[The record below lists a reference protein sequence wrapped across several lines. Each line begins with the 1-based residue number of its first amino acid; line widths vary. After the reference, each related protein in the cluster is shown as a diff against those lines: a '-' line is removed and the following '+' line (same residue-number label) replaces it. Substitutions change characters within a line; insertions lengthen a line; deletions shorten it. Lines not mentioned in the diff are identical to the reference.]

1 MWTSKTMET
10 VYKTLGSIQLNDRV
24 SANLIRHG
32 ASGVLYVDQPL
43 VLISQL
49 PRSGGTYLSQ
59 LFDGHPQIWPHPH
72 ELKIGF
78 PDKSDWPSFSVSE
91 GARRIFSRLS
101 ETATADY
108 AFNPFYRKGSE
119 RHPILF
125 AGGLKKIFS
134 ALFGAVNP
142 QTSRDVLNIY
152 FTSYFLAWLDYHGRY
167 ERPKLKVSA
176 FVARLGA
183 RHDSVER
190 FFNDYP
196 DGHLIQIVREP
207 NSWFES
213 VKGKFAGARTVEDV
227 YRRRRNDRSREFW
240 RCAVDSQLAREI
252 YIHAVRTMEEN
263 KRRFGSRV
271 TVISYCDLTQDVEGT
286 MRRLSGVLGIPFHPT
301 MTTQTFNSRP
311 ISPNTSFPAGRP
323 PRSSILT
330 ELEREHMKGA
340 LATYDVLRERCL

>member
-1 MWTSKTMET
+1 MIASTMET
-10 VYKTLGSIQLNDRV
+10 AYKKLRSIQLNDRV
-24 SANLIRHG
+24 SANLICHG

-101 ETATADY
+101 ETATDDY
-108 AFNPFYRKGSE
+108 AFSPYYRKGSE

-125 AGGLKKIFS
+125 AGGLKRIFC
-134 ALFGAVNP
+134 ALFEARRP
-142 QTSRDVLNIY
+142 QTSREVLNIY
-152 FTSYFLAWLDYHGRY
+152 FTSYFLAWLDYQGRY
-167 ERPKLKVSA
+167 EGPKLKVSA

-196 DGHLIQIVREP
+196 DGNLIQIVREP
-207 NSWFES
+207 SSWFES

-227 YRRRRNDRSREFW
+227 YRRRRNDQSRQFW

-252 YIHAVRTMEEN
+252 YIRAGRTMEEN

-271 TVISYCDLTQDVEGT
+271 SLISYSELTQDVERT
-286 MRRLSGVLGIPFHPT
+286 MRKLLAMLNIPFDPIVIK
-301 MTTQTFNSRP
+301 QTFNCRP
-311 ISPNTSFPAGRP
+311 ISPNTSFPVGRP
-323 PRSSILT
+323 PRSSVLT

-340 LATYDVLRERCL
+340 LATYDVLQEQCL